1 MKKPEREIQGTLNW
15 QPKWVKLCKRR
26 INMAKLSITTGKSL
40 SEALFASA
48 NPQYDDSF
56 FIELQVQY
64 MRIPSSNLGRTC
76 CVQKLFLT
84 FRTIIVHN
92 IFSPCSAKKKRF
104 WQRFT
109 CTFQRYT
116 LFTVHTLFINA
127 HLISYYCYVQQGF
140 LTFLSVLHLS
150 KENHQVINVISNA

>member
-1 MKKPEREIQGTLNW
+1 MSN
-15 QPKWVKLCKRR
+15 
-26 INMAKLSITTGKSL
+26 TTGRSL
-40 SEALFASA
+40 PEALIFAST
-48 NPQYDDSF
+48 NPHYDDRL

-104 WQRFT
+104 WQSFT